1 MLGLILHLS
10 INYLDHCLASILTIQ
25 QSRKLYEKLK
35 MNPRRREM
43 KRRTKMSK
51 DIFLATLEV
60 IRSNPYKLDAIVLL

>member
-35 MNPRRREM
+35 MNPRRRET
-43 KRRTKMSK
+43 KRRIKTSK
-51 DIFLATLEV
+51 DIFFQHLKLNATKPL
-60 IRSNPYKLDAIVLL
+60 